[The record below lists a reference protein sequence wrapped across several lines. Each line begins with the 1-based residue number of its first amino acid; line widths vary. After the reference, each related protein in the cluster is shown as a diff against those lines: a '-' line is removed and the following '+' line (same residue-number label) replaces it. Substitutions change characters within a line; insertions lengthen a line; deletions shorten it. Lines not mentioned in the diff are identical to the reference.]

1 VWRKGVPLVLVGVQ
15 ATETAERRRMD
26 ELVEA
31 IVGPSN
37 WNLAA

>member
-1 VWRKGVPLVLVGVQ
+1 MLIGV
-15 ATETAERRRMD
+15 AARETAERRRMD

-31 IVGPSN
+31 IVGPCN